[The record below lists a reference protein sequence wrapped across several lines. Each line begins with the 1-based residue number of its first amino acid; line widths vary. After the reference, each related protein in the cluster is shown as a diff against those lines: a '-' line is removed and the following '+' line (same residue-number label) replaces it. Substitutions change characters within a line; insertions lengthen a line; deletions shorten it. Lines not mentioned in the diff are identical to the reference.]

1 MTVGGCSI
9 GSIGD
14 STVDVTG
21 RWNGGL
27 IDEFDG
33 GTGCWSSRRIV
44 KDGASGVNRSDDW
57 LKLGG
62 TQMSVGGGGFSSVT
76 SRWNFRW
83 TLSDGTS
90 DASGARFDGWLKL
103 GGTRMCGETHLCD
116 DEESVD

>member
-1 MTVGGCSI
+1 M
-9 GSIGD
+9 IGD
-14 STVDVTG
+14 STIDVTG

-33 GTGCWSSRRIV
+33 GTGCWSSRSFV
-44 KDGASGVNRSDDW
+44 KDGASGANWSDDW

-62 TQMSVGGGGFSSVT
+62 TQMSVDGGGFSSVT

-90 DASGARFDGWLKL
+90 DASGA
-103 GGTRMCGETHLCD
+103 
-116 DEESVD
+116 S